1 MDEESSRGTW
11 GRKLMYQGKID
22 SLSLFDKKRS
32 RHYLELDDYYDSVE
46 IKEEI
51 VEEEEE

>member
-11 GRKLMYQGKID
+11 RRKLMYQGKID

-32 RHYLELDDYYDSVE
+32 RHYLEPDDCFDSEE

>member
-1 MDEESSRGTW
+1 
-11 GRKLMYQGKID
+11 MYQGKID

-32 RHYLELDDYYDSVE
+32 RHHLELDDYYDSVE